1 MGSPNPSPADGFAKR
16 VSRTVL
22 TSGGP
27 QKCVAVMARREVVR
41 KKVFANSER
50 RIERA
55 QIYVYD
61 RTRRTALAAIVPFG
75 IGFRE

>member
-16 VSRTVL
+16 VSITVL

-41 KKVFANSER
+41 KE
-50 RIERA
+50 
-55 QIYVYD
+55 
-61 RTRRTALAAIVPFG
+61 
-75 IGFRE
+75 GFREQRAAHGTGTDIFL